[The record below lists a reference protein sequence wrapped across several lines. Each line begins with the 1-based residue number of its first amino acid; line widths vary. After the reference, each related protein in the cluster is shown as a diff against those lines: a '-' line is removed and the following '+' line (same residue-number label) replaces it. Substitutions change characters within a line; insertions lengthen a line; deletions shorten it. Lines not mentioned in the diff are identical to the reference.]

1 MKGGPTTQSQ
11 DFRKNLVREQ
21 VKEMEHA
28 ESKASAMMSPTLKA
42 GLISVVH
49 LVAAT
54 AVYRHLVTGGWLTN
68 HYQLNDPNIVNL
80 VLAIFEPIAIVSVIA
95 YWVWRKSFLYRLMSI
110 FGLVQIVIG
119 AGFLIFILVFMLTWH
134 PKMM

>member
-1 MKGGPTTQSQ
+1 MSQS
-11 DFRKNLVREQ
+11 FK
-21 VKEMEHA
+21 
-28 ESKASAMMSPTLKA
+28 PTLFS
-42 GLISVVH
+42 LIH
-49 LVAAT
+49 LIAAT
-54 AVYRHLVTGGWLTN
+54 AVYRYLITGGWLTN

-110 FGLVQIVIG
+110 LGIVQIVIG
-119 AGFLIFILVFMLTWH
+119 AGFLIFILLFMLTWH

>member
-1 MKGGPTTQSQ
+1 MLQPLK
-11 DFRKNLVREQ
+11 
-21 VKEMEHA
+21 
-28 ESKASAMMSPTLKA
+28 PTLFS
-42 GLISVVH
+42 LVH
-49 LVAAT
+49 LIAAT
-54 AVYRHLVTGGWLTN
+54 AVYRYLITGGWLTN

-110 FGLVQIVIG
+110 LGVVQIVIG
-119 AGFLIFILVFMLTWH
+119 AGFLIFALLFMLTWH